1 MAEKVIIAVDG
12 GAASDAAVEWVIER
26 SGSVAMEVEIATV
39 DELDW
44 QIPGGPDVGYR
55 TPYEEAL
62 RRASTRFAEAAPK
75 TPVTTTTNYGLP
87 AEAIAQASEHADL
100 LVVGT
105 NKTGKIAGIL
115 HGTLPLKIAGRAQC
129 PTVVVPVGWAPNA
142 GRIVAAWDDDG
153 TADTAVDFAAKEA
166 ERQGRPLLMVHVW
179 RVPPAIGADVSGAA
193 FVLEDLVKAHE
204 DMLSEAASRVRAAH
218 PTVTVEEELQPGPIS
233 VAVVEA
239 ATGASLLVVGSHGKG
254 VIRDLILGS
263 VSHDALLNMPAPVA
277 VVPRPA
283 EPIKVYP
290 EILDED
296 PL

>member
-1 MAEKVIIAVDG
+1 
-12 GAASDAAVEWVIER
+12 
-26 SGSVAMEVEIATV
+26 
-39 DELDW
+39 
-44 QIPGGPDVGYR
+44 
-55 TPYEEAL
+55 
-62 RRASTRFAEAAPK
+62 
-75 TPVTTTTNYGLP
+75 
-87 AEAIAQASEHADL
+87 
-100 LVVGT
+100 
-105 NKTGKIAGIL
+105 
-115 HGTLPLKIAGRAQC
+115 
-129 PTVVVPVGWAPNA
+129 
-142 GRIVAAWDDDG
+142 
-153 TADTAVDFAAKEA
+153 
-166 ERQGRPLLMVHVW
+166 MVHVW

-296 PL
+296 LL